1 MENETF
7 LTLLEERKEDIIA
20 TIEMVTEESFLP
32 DFYGT
37 YEICLDGTDGQI
49 YVFMAERD
57 TLFYLKNPSL
67 YYLHTVKSHAIKE
80 GDFKDWL
87 SHKGIS
93 VPDGQTE
100 KELKRIYRQEYKKF
114 LAAIREEA
122 LWEIVHVDTVFTE
135 IKGMYGGM
143 AKEALTRI

>member
-67 YYLHTVKSHAIKE
+67 YYLHTVKSHAVKE
-80 GDFKDWL
+80 GDFSRWL
-87 SHKGIS
+87 MCKGIS
-93 VPDGQTE
+93 VSTQDAEQNLMRT
-100 KELKRIYRQEYKKF
+100 YRREYNLF
-114 LAAIREEA
+114 LAENRQDA
-122 LWEIVHVDTVFTE
+122 LWEIVHADSTFEAVRE
-135 IKGMYGGM
+135 MYGSM
-143 AKEALTRI
+143 AKDT